1 MCGTVRAL
9 SGDAHHGG
17 MKEELPCLIVMIVLA
32 IPWAGL
38 STLGFREGKLD
49 LKKFSEKAS

>member
-32 IPWAGL
+32 IPWADL
-38 STLGFREGKLD
+38 STLGLREGKLD